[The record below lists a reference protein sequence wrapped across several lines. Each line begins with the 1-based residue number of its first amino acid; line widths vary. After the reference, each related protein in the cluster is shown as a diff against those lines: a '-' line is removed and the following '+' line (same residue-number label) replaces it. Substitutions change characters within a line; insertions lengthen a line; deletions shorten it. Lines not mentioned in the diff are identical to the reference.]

1 MKIKAFLNKAKTT
14 AIVVLLLFIFI
25 LVLCLRLTSFFDI
38 VTLNKNSTL
47 DVPLCAS
54 YEEIPDGYKEYN
66 DDFFGFSMYRND
78 NKGAEVKTSSFPDAS
93 IGKSKITGIC
103 LKETNTDANILG
115 IKIGDDDS
123 IAYKQLEKYKFKIV
137 KSSND
142 TIVAKK
148 HRLRINVSIGD
159 NYEIKEISVT
169 VDTTNVLR
177 VQY

>member
-1 MKIKAFLNKAKTT
+1 MPCD
-14 AIVVLLLFIFI
+14 
-25 LVLCLRLTSFFDI
+25 CLEIRVQSVRAALALASASFFDHPENNLI
-38 VTLNKNSTL
+38 LIGVTGTK
-47 DVPLCAS
+47 
-54 YEEIPDGYKEYN
+54 
-66 DDFFGFSMYRND
+66 
-78 NKGAEVKTSSFPDAS
+78 
-93 IGKSKITGIC
+93 GKSTVCEMIAHILNSAGKSCSVIST
-103 LKETNTDANILG
+103 LG